1 MGLTDK
7 SFGLGIGGNK
17 MAEFKLVLSRKD
29 GKSFQKVVKDDQA
42 SVFLKKSIKDK
53 VDGKELGMDGYE
65 FEISGG
71 SDKCGFP
78 MRKGIL
84 QTRQKITLEGDTI
97 GYSGKNRNKKG
108 QKGLKRKRTVCGE
121 RINSKIV
128 QINLKILKEGKE
140 KLGEESAEGKTEE
153 VKEKKAE
160 VPKEEAK
167 SPVEEKK
174 EAEPEKKEEE
184 APAEKKE
191 GE

>member
-1 MGLTDK
+1 
-7 SFGLGIGGNK
+7 

-42 SVFLKKSIKDK
+42 AVFLKKNIKDK
-53 VDGKELGMDGYE
+53 VDGKDLGMDGYE

-84 QTRQKITLEGDTI
+84 QTRQKIILEGTSI
-97 GYSGKNRNKKG
+97 GFSGKNRTKKK
-108 QKGLKRKRTVCGE
+108 QKGLRKKRTVCGE
-121 RINSKIV
+121 RVTSQIV

-140 KLGEESAEGKTEE
+140 KLGEEKTEE
-153 VKEKKAE
+153 
-160 VPKEEAK
+160 P
-167 SPVEEKK
+167 
-174 EAEPEKKEEE
+174 
-184 APAEKKE
+184 KKE